1 MPPAPESREYR
12 YYDFVMAAYVC
23 ILLCSNLIGPAKET
37 SIQVPL
43 FGTVTFLAGVLF
55 FPISYIFGLAESLN
69 RRATAQLVAALPLF
83 AT

>member
-1 MPPAPESREYR
+1 MGILEPMNRPENLNRTPHTREYR

-43 FGTVTFLAGVLF
+43 LGT
-55 FPISYIFGLAESLN
+55 
-69 RRATAQLVAALPLF
+69 
-83 AT
+83 